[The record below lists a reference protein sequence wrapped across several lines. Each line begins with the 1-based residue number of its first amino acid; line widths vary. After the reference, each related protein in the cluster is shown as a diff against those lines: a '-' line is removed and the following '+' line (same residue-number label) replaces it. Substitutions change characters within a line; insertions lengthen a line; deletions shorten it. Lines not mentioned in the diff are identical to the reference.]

1 MQLVKKREREN
12 IRTTE
17 TVSLKRELILSSH
30 QLVPNKQD
38 TEEASKETWTH
49 EFLGTD

>member
-1 MQLVKKREREN
+1 MQLVKKREGEN

-17 TVSLKRELILSSH
+17 TVLLKRELILSSY

-38 TEEASKETWTH
+38 TEEASKET
-49 EFLGTD
+49 